1 MDAWKE
7 VVLDKEGG
15 KKEIED
21 IYIGKEV
28 MDSVQEKKYL
38 GDIVSRDGRNAK
50 NILERKNNQMA
61 QTMISSQH

>member
-38 GDIVSRDGRNAK
+38 GDIISCDGRNAK

-61 QTMISSQH
+61 QTMKSSQH